1 MSSIY
6 VASLADYNAGRLH
19 GAWIDIEYD
28 NPPEDVWGQ
37 IEQMLQESPERSLCA
52 WCGNKADGIHVGHD
66 YMGGIVEEWEIHDF
80 EDWPGKINPTHH
92 SIEQLCAI
100 TQAIA
105 EHGDAYLAWM
115 ANTGNTD
122 PDDMSE
128 YGTYSDAE
136 TLAMQYAESFI
147 NLDDLGFIQFHI
159 DWESMGESLMS
170 DGNYST
176 YEGVIY
182 EWYQ

>member
-1 MSSIY
+1 MSRIY

-37 IEQMLQESPERSLCA
+37 IEEMLRKSPEASMCQ
-52 WCGNKADGIHVGHD
+52 WCGNEADGIHVGHD

-80 EDWPGKINPTHH
+80 EDWPKPIRPAHH

-100 TQAIA
+100 AVAIE
-105 EHGDAYLAWM
+105 EHGGAYLAWM
-115 ANTGNTD
+115 EDTGGTD
-122 PDDMSE
+122 PDDMPE
-128 YGTYSDAE
+128 YGTHPDAK
-136 TLAMQYAESFI
+136 TLALVYAESFI
-147 NLDDLGFIQFHI
+147 NLDDLGFIQYYI
-159 DWESMGESLMS
+159 DWEAAGESMMQ
-170 DGNYST
+170 DGQYST